1 MLGCEWDPAGSHAWV
16 RASARF
22 TRRRGH
28 GGPILFP
35 PSFLSAGTK
44 GPLLIE
50 LVGRSVWRSS
60 LSEVYL
66 TLLLIWE
73 PESDLAVRGLA
84 RSALSGGARRR
95 GVGDRGPHL
104 RAPRLSG
111 TASAW
116 PALPRR
122 LCRAVSIAPCTVGN
136 LFCKTGRLGPVL
148 FLQAY
153 FGPGSSRL
161 EAGNPILAFGKRT
174 LLISLGPFVSF
185 CVWSLSF
192 FGS

>member
-1 MLGCEWDPAGSHAWV
+1 MEHAGIGAASGHPASDRDPRGLSGTAMLGCEWDPAGGHAWV

-28 GGPILFP
+28 SGPILLP
-35 PSFLSAGTK
+35 PSFSAGTK

-95 GVGDRGPHL
+95 GVGDRGPRL

-116 PALPRR
+116 LALPRR
-122 LCRAVSIAPCTVGN
+122 LCRAVTTFSVRQAGSAQCC
-136 LFCKTGRLGPVL
+136 FCKPTLVL
-148 FLQAY
+148 VARD
-153 FGPGSSRL
+153 SRL
-161 EAGNPILAFGKRT
+161 ETLFLRLGNALF
-174 LLISLGPFVSF
+174 
-185 CVWSLSF
+185 
-192 FGS
+192 

>member
-1 MLGCEWDPAGSHAWV
+1 MEHAGVRAASGHSASDWDPRGLSGTAMLGCEWDPAGSHAWI

-22 TRRRGH
+22 TRRAPRPRWPH
-28 GGPILFP
+28 PP
-35 PSFLSAGTK
+35 PSLLSADTK

-95 GVGDRGPHL
+95 GVGDRGPRL

-122 LCRAVSIAPCTVGN
+122 LVSLAPRTVGN
-136 LFCKTGRLGPVL
+136 LFCKAGRLGPVL
-148 FLQAY
+148 FLQA
-153 FGPGSSRL
+153 
-161 EAGNPILAFGKRT
+161 
-174 LLISLGPFVSF
+174 
-185 CVWSLSF
+185 
-192 FGS
+192 

>member
-1 MLGCEWDPAGSHAWV
+1 MEHAGIGAASGHSASDRDPRGLSGTAMLGCEWDPAGSHAWV

-22 TRRRGH
+22 TRRLGH
-28 GGPILFP
+28 GGPILLP

-95 GVGDRGPHL
+95 GVGDRGPRL

-116 PALPRR
+116 PALPCR
-122 LCRAVSIAPCTVGN
+122 LCRAVPIAPRTVGN
-136 LFCKTGRLGPVL
+136 LFCKAGRLGPVL
-148 FLQAY
+148 FLQA
-153 FGPGSSRL
+153 
-161 EAGNPILAFGKRT
+161 
-174 LLISLGPFVSF
+174 
-185 CVWSLSF
+185 
-192 FGS
+192 